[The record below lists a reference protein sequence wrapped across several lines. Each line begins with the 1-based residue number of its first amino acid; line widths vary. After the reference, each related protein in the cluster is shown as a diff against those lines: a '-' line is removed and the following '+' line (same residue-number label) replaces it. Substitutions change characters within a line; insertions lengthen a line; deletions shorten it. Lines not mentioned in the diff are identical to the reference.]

1 MTRPAFTLRV
11 LAAACIALVLLA
23 ALPLGAQEGITRTE
37 LRRTD
42 LTGSDTLEIVMT
54 SLEAAPG
61 AVMPRHVHHGDEVLY
76 VLDGGTVQAPGEA
89 PMRLEPGATLHFPR
103 AVPHGGFTVI
113 GDATI
118 RVITVHVVDK
128 GKPMTELVE

>member
-1 MTRPAFTLRV
+1 MTRHAFTLRV
-11 LAAACIALVLLA
+11 LSAACIALVLLA
-23 ALPLGAQEGITRTE
+23 TLPLGAQEGITRTE

-42 LTGSDTLEIVMT
+42 LTGSDTLEVVMT

-61 AVMPRHVHHGDEVLY
+61 AVMPRHLHHGDEVLY

-89 PMRLEPGATLHFPR
+89 PMHLEPGATLHFPR

-113 GDATI
+113 GDATL
-118 RVITVHVVDK
+118 RVITMHIVDK